1 MNDNSACLP
10 EGVQRRGG
18 VDWRRIEIQADRS
31 ESVST
36 VHEDINQAH
45 PLWVAGQTETPLRRP
60 AESISKLGDRE
71 VTQALGCLA
80 HGPVRPEPSS
90 KKVQC
95 QRPICPLSI
104 LHEVSEHV
112 AHQPPLA
119 PGR

>member
-10 EGVQRRGG
+10 EGVQRRDG

-45 PLWVAGQTETPLRRP
+45 PLWVARQMETPLCRL

-71 VTQALGCLA
+71 VAQAPGCLA

-95 QRPICPLSI
+95 QRPICPLSV

-112 AHQPPLA
+112 AD
-119 PGR
+119 